1 MIELIPKGPKIPETL
16 ISALNDDRLVFFCGS
31 GISMSN
37 NLPSFKNLVEQVCKK
52 LDITIDNENLL
63 KEAKEQKKYDLML
76 NLIEDKNQEFSVSRD
91 KLRKVVIEI
100 LNNFKNEPSIHKS
113 LLELSALQ
121 NNEGYRLVTTNFDRL
136 FFKAGLKDPFCDSA
150 PKLAPPRKETWRNLT
165 FLHGVIDDNLDP
177 KGSNLILTTRDF
189 GLAYLYDNWAS
200 RFVIQLFQDFT
211 VVFIGYSISD
221 PVMNY
226 LITAV
231 SYENKRKQ
239 PQKKDSSE
247 IKPFIYAFDGYAENR
262 EDVKKKWKALGIE
275 PILYKIKLKEDHSL
289 LYESIKE
296 WAELKRTG
304 LTGKRNWL
312 KQKLKNPYREG
323 IDKQKANE
331 VIAIL
336 KSDKQLAEYF
346 PKINLSP
353 DSTEKKPVDISWLKA
368 FAEEHKETNDKTNSY
383 QALLVQQEQTKSSLL
398 ERLIYRTADSLW
410 EPLSPIEKNIAK
422 WLLYHLD
429 KKELIHWLIKQAASQ
444 NRLIP
449 LHPEFKNMLKYRLKE
464 IADKTKEKLDERKK
478 FFWELLLIQ
487 KHPVNCLMKDIV
499 IEELNKEYSYI
510 KARELLDVLE
520 PCIGFEENI
529 HFKVVSTS
537 DEIYTPKLKI
547 NMMGFPYY
555 ELESETTLLKHAED
569 FTGLLK
575 KAMELAEQA
584 RIIVDGFDCLYFDRP
599 SIDEHPQNK
608 NYESWTYLIEIV
620 KKSFDLVIK
629 KDKKKAK
636 LLLDKWSLYPYSI
649 FYRLIFYAITKHPNL
664 DEEIVIKLFEEK
676 PDQTLWSSSC
686 QKEVLKLLRVKK
698 FSKKSIEKLFTL
710 IKKGPSRSL
719 YNIGE
724 EDADITFKEIKEQ
737 SVYQRLQRLKLNKIS
752 FPQNIEK
759 IYTEIQKRYSLPKTL
774 TKEEL
779 DKQEFPFYHR
789 GAKLAGSERR
799 YHDKTVEEVF
809 DDIKLTEPNTYPD
822 ESNKENFRFLTRDNP
837 EKAFE
842 VLLKFQD
849 DDSYHYRNVF
859 IDNSYHY
866 WDVFIY
872 EICMIKD
879 IEKSNSYFLKALE
892 KIETYN
898 DDFFQEC
905 LWSLIHGISLK
916 GGVIYTKDNE
926 LFKKW
931 WVKLWNLSIK
941 KEDYHVHSNFSSGAL
956 NSDLGRLSKIIFSML
971 WGEFYSKNLK
981 KDGKIPE
988 VVKDY
993 FKTIIDKGSSK
1004 DPSVLYHFG
1013 SYLWELWFLDKEW
1026 FDNNLKPLLNWEEK
1040 ELCASVLC
1048 ASFWTGYIYH
1058 FRWSPN
1064 FLLDFKQD
1072 IFELILHRKTL
1083 FELNKNDSNCDHFYD
1098 TIAEIF
1104 LIVTG
1109 ARESQ
1114 NIFLEKESDQ
1124 LKTLDQ
1130 KILESLSR
1138 QLWQL
1143 LKDSGEKS
1151 GVLWFEKIKPWIDK
1165 FRPFQTKLKSSK
1177 TAEHL
1182 SFLILHCGQKLPEA
1196 FEVLS
1201 DSIEGVIEA
1210 DNSYMLSYI
1219 EEKIDKELNTIFKH
1233 PKELIQ
1239 LLNWNLPKDKLTYNR
1254 EKLRK
1259 ILDKLKEENPNI
1271 ADDSGYK
1278 KLNEK
1283 L

>member
-1 MIELIPKGPKIPETL
+1 MIELISKGPKIPETL

-31 GISMSN
+31 GISMGN

-63 KEAKEQKKYDLML
+63 KEAEEQKRYDLIL

-100 LNNFKNEPSIHKS
+100 LNNFKSKPSIHKS

-136 FFKAGLKDPFCDSA
+136 FFEAGLKCPFFDSA

-165 FLHGVIDDNLDP
+165 FLHGVIDDNFDP

-211 VVFIGYSISD
+211 VVFIGYSVSD

-239 PQKKDSSE
+239 QQKKDGSE

-289 LYESIKE
+289 LYESIKK
-296 WAELKRTG
+296 WAELKKTG
-304 LTGKRNWL
+304 LAGKRIWL
-312 KQKLKNPYREG
+312 KQKLKKPYREK
-323 IDKQKANE
+323 IDREKADD
-331 VIAIL
+331 VISIL
-336 KSDKQLAEYF
+336 KQDQQLAEYL
-346 PKINLSP
+346 PEINLSL
-353 DSTEKKPVDISWLKA
+353 DSKKREPVDISWLKV
-368 FAEEHKETNDKTNSY
+368 FAEEHNKTNRY
-383 QALLVQQEQTKSSLL
+383 QALLAQQAKTKSSLL
-398 ERLIYRTADSLW
+398 GKLIYRTADSLW
-410 EPLSPIEKNIAK
+410 EPLFPIEKNIAE

-429 KKELIHWLIKQAASQ
+429 KKELIHWLIEQAASQ
-444 NRLIP
+444 NRLIS
-449 LHPEFKNMLKYRLKE
+449 LHPKFKNRLKNRLKE
-464 IADKTKEKLDERKK
+464 IASKEEEKLDERQKI
-478 FFWELLLIQ
+478 FWELLLMQ
-487 KHPVNCLMKDIV
+487 KHPVNCFMKDIV

-520 PCIGFEENI
+520 PCIGFEKYI
-529 HFKVVSTS
+529 HVKDFSTS

-547 NMMGFPYY
+547 NMKGFPDYK
-555 ELESETTLLKHAED
+555 LTSETTLLKHAED
-569 FTGLLK
+569 FTELLK
-575 KAMELAEQA
+575 KAMELAEQVG
-584 RIIVDGFDCLYFDRP
+584 IIYNGFDFLYIHRP
-599 SIDEHPQNK
+599 SIDEHEQNK
-608 NYESWTYLIEIV
+608 HYEAWTYLVELV
-620 KKSFDLVIK
+620 KQSFDLAVE

-649 FYRLIFYAITKHPNL
+649 FYRLIFYAITKYPNL
-664 DEEIVIKLFEEK
+664 DEEAVIKLFEEK
-676 PDQTLWSSSC
+676 PEQTLWSSSC
-686 QKEVLKLLRVKK
+686 KKEVLKLLKVKK
-698 FSKKSIEKLFTL
+698 FSEKSIEKLFTL

-724 EDADITFKEIKEQ
+724 KDADVIFKEIKER
-737 SVYQRLQRLKLNKIS
+737 SIYQRLQRLKLNKIS
-752 FPQNIEK
+752 FPQDIEK
-759 IYTEIQKRYSLPKTL
+759 IYTEIQKKYPLPKTL
-774 TKEEL
+774 TKKEI
-779 DKQEFPFYHR
+779 DKQEFPFYHG

-799 YHDKTVEEVF
+799 YYDKTVEEVF
-809 DDIKLTEPNTYPD
+809 DDIKLTELNTYPD
-822 ESNKENFRFLTRDNP
+822 INNKTENFRFLTRDNP
-837 EKAFE
+837 EEAFE

-849 DDSYHYRNVF
+849 DNV
-859 IDNSYHY
+859 NSYPY

-872 EICMIKD
+872 EICMITD

-898 DDFFQEC
+898 DDFFQKC
-905 LWSLIHGISLK
+905 LWSLIHGISFK

-931 WVKLWNLSIK
+931 WFKLWNLSIK
-941 KEDYHVHSNFSSGAL
+941 KENYHIHSNFSMGAS
-956 NSDLGRLSKIIFSML
+956 NSDLGRLSQIIFDML
-971 WGEFYSKNLK
+971 RGEFYSKNLK
-981 KDGKIPE
+981 EDGKIPE
-988 VVKDY
+988 VVKGY
-993 FKTIIDKGSSK
+993 FKTIIDEGSSK

-1026 FDNNLKPLLNWEEK
+1026 VNNNLKKLLNWKGK
-1040 ELCASVLC
+1040 ESLCVSV
-1048 ASFWTGYIYH
+1048 WTGYIYH
-1058 FRWSPN
+1058 FKYSPD
-1064 FLLDFKQD
+1064 FLSDFKHN
-1072 IFELILHRKTL
+1072 IFELLLHRETFFK
-1083 FELNKNDSNCDHFYD
+1083 FNKDDSNLNEFYN
-1098 TIAEIF
+1098 TIAGIF
-1104 LIVTG
+1104 LITTG
-1109 ARESQ
+1109 AAEGQ
-1114 NIFLEKESDQ
+1114 NIFSEKESDQ
-1124 LKTLDQ
+1124 LKTLDK

-1143 LKDSGEKS
+1143 LADSEGKS
-1151 GVLWFEKIKPWIDK
+1151 EILWSKKIQPWIDK
-1165 FRPFQTKLKSSK
+1165 FWPHQTKLKSSK

-1201 DSIEGVIEA
+1201 DSIQGVIEA

-1219 EEKIDKELNTIFKH
+1219 EEKIDKKLNALFKH

-1239 LLNWNLPKDKLTYNR
+1239 LLNWNLPTKDKLTYNR

-1271 ADDSGYK
+1271 ADDYK
-1278 KLNEK
+1278 GCDFWELSQ
-1283 L
+1283 LI